1 MKCTP
6 VESQETARKTD
17 LGPLVYEACHA
28 ESITEQGYFTS
39 VDIKVSTSKNIRTR
53 KKSNSLRYIQGP
65 SVCKSAGHALK
76 QRTDGPVRNPDVG
89 VSTSHK
95 KEVW

>member
-28 ESITEQGYFTS
+28 ESITEEGYFTS
-39 VDIKVSTSKNIRTR
+39 VDIKESTSKNIRTR
-53 KKSNSLRYIQGP
+53 KNPIACGIFKVP
-65 SVCKSAGHALK
+65 VSANLPATHSSSGQMDRFVIL
-76 QRTDGPVRNPDVG
+76 TLG
-89 VSTSHK
+89 
-95 KEVW
+95 